1 MGIIYNVK
9 TGRGYIKT
17 TKCQPAISR
26 RRATTALTRQNI
38 QFLKS
43 LKLKVVENL
52 PRGGKYTV
60 Y

>member
-1 MGIIYNVK
+1 MGIVYNVK
-9 TGRGYIKT
+9 IGRGYIKT
-17 TKCQPAISR
+17 AKCQPAISR
-26 RRATTALTRQNI
+26 QPATIALTRQNI

-43 LKLKVVENL
+43 LNLKVSENL

>member
-9 TGRGYIKT
+9 SGRGYINT
-17 TKCQPAISR
+17 PKCRSTISLQ
-26 RRATTALTRQNI
+26 RATTALTRQNI

-43 LKLKVVENL
+43 LKLKVVANP
-52 PRGGKYTV
+52 PRGGKYTA

>member
-9 TGRGYIKT
+9 SGRGYINRP
-17 TKCQPAISR
+17 KCQTAISR
-26 RRATTALTRQNI
+26 QRATAALTPQNI

-43 LKLKVVENL
+43 LNLKVVGNP
-52 PRGGKYTV
+52 PRGEKYTA